1 MWDDCLN
8 PKSRRCLD
16 PKEIIGAAGYHL
28 LLSRIVIVLGI
39 IFVVLGIISDVMDNS
54 LGLESISWFLLAI
67 GVFVAGIVPCVGWA
81 VAVYLKAKESGR
93 N

>member
-8 PKSRRCLD
+8 PKSRLCLD

-28 LLSRIVIVLGI
+28 LLSRIVFVLGI
-39 IFVVLGIISDVMDNS
+39 IFIVLGIISDVMDNS

-81 VAVYLKAKESGR
+81 VAVYLRAKK
-93 N
+93 